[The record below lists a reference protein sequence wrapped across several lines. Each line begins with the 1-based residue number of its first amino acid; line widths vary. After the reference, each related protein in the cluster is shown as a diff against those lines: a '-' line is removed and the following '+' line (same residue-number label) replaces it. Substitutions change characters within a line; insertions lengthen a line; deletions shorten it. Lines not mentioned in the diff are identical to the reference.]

1 MAIEMTVPMVQFNK
15 RAIPEGRV
23 DYDWVQE
30 NSEDIFSNKRVVVF
44 SLPGAFTP
52 TCSSTHLPGYEARY
66 NDILEQDVDDVYC
79 LSVNDSF
86 VMNAWFDSLGIEN
99 VKPIADGNGDFTRH
113 MGMLV
118 KKEAVNFGLRSQRYS
133 MVVDNGLVEM
143 IFVEQ
148 GKEDNFADD
157 PFDVS
162 DVDSML
168 DYLTS
173 IKDVRRDAIADAQ
186 QEADQQDE
194 RSGPEARSHR
204 SGRRSLSSRPFRRCL
219 GRRFP
224 TLRRLRCSIMIN
236 PIRQRT
242 RMKPRLLT

>member
-30 NSEDIFSNKRVVVF
+30 NSEDIFANRRVVVF

-66 NDILEQDVDDVYC
+66 NEILEQDVDDVYC

-86 VMNAWFDSLGIEN
+86 VMNAWFNSLAIEN

-168 DYLTS
+168 TYLTS
-173 IKDVRRDAIADAQ
+173 IKDVRRDAIETAQ

-194 RSGPEARSHR
+194 TETDISE
-204 SGRRSLSSRPFRRCL
+204 
-219 GRRFP
+219 
-224 TLRRLRCSIMIN
+224 
-236 PIRQRT
+236 
-242 RMKPRLLT
+242 

>member
-1 MAIEMTVPMVQFNK
+1 MTVPMVQFNK

-30 NSEDIFSNKRVVVF
+30 NSEDIFANRRVVVF

-52 TCSSTHLPGYEARY
+52 TCSSTHLPGYEAKY
-66 NDILEQDVDDVYC
+66 DEILEQDVDDVYC

-86 VMNAWFDSLGIEN
+86 VMNAWFDSLSIEN

-194 RSGPEARSHR
+194 TETDISE
-204 SGRRSLSSRPFRRCL
+204 
-219 GRRFP
+219 
-224 TLRRLRCSIMIN
+224 
-236 PIRQRT
+236 
-242 RMKPRLLT
+242 

>member
-1 MAIEMTVPMVQFNK
+1 MAVEMTVPMVQFNK
-15 RAIPEGRV
+15 RAIPEGRP

-30 NSEDIFSNKRVVVF
+30 TSEDIFAGKRVVVF

-52 TCSSTHLPGYEARY
+52 TCSSTHLPGYEAKY
-66 NDILEQDVDDVYC
+66 DEIIEQDVDGVYC

-86 VMNAWFDSLGIEN
+86 VMNAWFDSLAIEK

-118 KKEAVNFGLRSQRYS
+118 KKEAVNFGFRSQRYS
-133 MVVDNGLVEM
+133 MVVDNGLIEM

-148 GKEDNFADD
+148 GKEDNHADD

-168 DYLTS
+168 TYLTS
-173 IKDVRRDAIADAQ
+173 IRDVRRDAIEEAQIEAEEAEQ
-186 QEADQQDE
+186 QENQQDE
-194 RSGPEARSHR
+194 TE
-204 SGRRSLSSRPFRRCL
+204 
-219 GRRFP
+219 
-224 TLRRLRCSIMIN
+224 TD
-236 PIRQRT
+236 T
-242 RMKPRLLT
+242 TE